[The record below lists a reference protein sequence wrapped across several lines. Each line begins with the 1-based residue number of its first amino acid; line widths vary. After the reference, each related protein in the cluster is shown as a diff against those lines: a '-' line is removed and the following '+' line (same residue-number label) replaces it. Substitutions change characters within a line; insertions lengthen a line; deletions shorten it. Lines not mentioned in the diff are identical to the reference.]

1 MNVSPGSEHAS
12 GSEYANILDI
22 LEFWICVWGSEYTRN
37 LNISGL
43 HRALNVPKYFFDISD
58 HVWICLNMAKY
69 AWIFLNI
76 LEYAQ
81 IYVNC
86 FFDMSD
92 HVWICLNMTKYAW
105 IFLNILEYAQIYVN
119 CFCFTCLHL
128 IPCLLERSYFFH
140 IYKFIFLRR

>member
-22 LEFWICVWGSEYTRN
+22 LEFWICVRGSEYTRD

-43 HRALNVPKYFFDISD
+43 HRALNVRKY
-58 HVWICLNMAKY
+58 
-69 AWIFLNI
+69 
-76 LEYAQ
+76 
-81 IYVNC
+81 

-92 HVWICLNMTKYAW
+92 HVWICLNMAKYAW

-140 IYKFIFLRR
+140 IYKFIVNILKNKFQICCYLWGLRGLRARGLNLDIPLISC